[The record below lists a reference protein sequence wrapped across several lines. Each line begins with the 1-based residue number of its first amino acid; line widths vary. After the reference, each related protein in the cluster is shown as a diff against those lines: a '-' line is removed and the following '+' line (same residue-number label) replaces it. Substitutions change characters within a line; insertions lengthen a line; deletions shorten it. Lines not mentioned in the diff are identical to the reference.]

1 MDDKKNKMF
10 AVEELDLAAKREFFR
25 AKDNFPLYYELASGE
40 ETRDELDWEAF
51 FDELEPKSEDNAEL
65 YELLFDINQKLN
77 MLLRHMTEKS
87 GFNLP
92 QARQVSI
99 SGGGMRFVCQD
110 LFKAGDKLT
119 LKAFLPTC
127 AHVVRLK
134 CEAVRVDRIKDGYEV
149 AVKYLDMDDGIR
161 EKIIKYIFA
170 KQRKLLRL
178 KGGEP
183 EKPEKE

>member
-40 ETRDELDWEAF
+40 EAREELDWEEF
-51 FDELEPKSEDNAEL
+51 FDELEPKSEDNVEL

-127 AHVVRLK
+127 AHVVKLN

-170 KQRKLLRL
+170 KQRKLLRQ

-183 EKPEKE
+183 ENE